1 MELLG
6 ERPVWSLSGGEL
18 LSELDALDAELAQ
31 RGSRRLQVVARI
43 EESGYA
49 EELGARDAV
58 ELLSFRYR
66 RDRAEA
72 WRDVRLARALP
83 KYTIVTEALTH
94 GIAIPAEDSAECG
107 ESGERLQREEAADGA
122 GATEDVGTAA
132 AEDGADG
139 DGVGGVRVLRTAQA
153 GVIVSA
159 LERVRSRVPVEDLD
173 VAEQQL
179 VTLAGRLSPAE
190 LRTAAKQ
197 ICDLL
202 DSDGPEPDENKAYER
217 ESLTLA
223 NAENGV
229 KFRGYLAN
237 ENAELLRSLTFTG
250 ARPHKTAT
258 GDPDPRPRDKRQ
270 ADALTTALTIAAAAT
285 DAAFTPRPTART
297 PRPPAGTAPTGSTPT
312 STADDTTAPAASGAG
327 ATAGAAAEAGSG
339 TADPACI
346 ADAPDPAATAA
357 TDATGGASA
366 PVGESRAGWVPG
378 FGAKANITVT
388 IDLNDLKAATADA
401 TGTLMYGDQL
411 SAAAIRRLACD
422 AKIIPLVL
430 GSNSQPLDVG
440 RAERLVTRAMRRAL
454 NARDKGC
461 VVCGAPPIMCDAH
474 HLRSWINGGPTAIW
488 NLALLCRRHHTDLHN
503 GHWTI
508 TITNNTV
515 HVTRPTW
522 ADPPPQPRPTA
533 SASLEATAAPRPN
546 TRATAAPDA
555 QSPRSTPRSG
565 PSSDPR
571 SGRRSS
577 RWSADEP
584 TMQEAARFAV
594 WGDPST
600 DPLPT
605 TPQDPVVPASVRVSP
620 A

>member
-1 MELLG
+1 M
-6 ERPVWSLSGGEL
+6 WSLSGGEL

-31 RGSRRLQVVARI
+31 RESRRLQVVARI

-83 KYTIVTEALTH
+83 KYTTVADGLTH
-94 GIAIPAEDSAECG
+94 GIPVAAEDST
-107 ESGERLQREEAADGA
+107 D
-122 GATEDVGTAA
+122 D
-132 AEDGADG
+132 
-139 DGVGGVRVLRTAQA
+139 VGGVRVMRTAQA

-217 ESLTLA
+217 ESLTLS

-237 ENAELLRSLTFTG
+237 ENAELLRSLTFSG
-250 ARPHKTAT
+250 ARPHKTPT
-258 GDPDPRPRDKRQ
+258 GDLDPRPRDKRQ

-285 DAAFTPRPTART
+285 DAAFTPPTARP
-297 PRPPAGTAPTGSTPT
+297 PRAVDPADTAGTA
-312 STADDTTAPAASGAG
+312 AG
-327 ATAGAAAEAGSG
+327 VDMT
-339 TADPACI
+339 
-346 ADAPDPAATAA
+346 
-357 TDATGGASA
+357 A
-366 PVGESRAGWVPG
+366 PVGENRAGWVPG

-401 TGTLMYGDQL
+401 TGNLVYGDQL

-454 NARDKGC
+454 NARDRGC
-461 VVCGAPPIMCDAH
+461 VVCGAPPVMCDAH
-474 HLRSWINGGPTAIW
+474 HLTSWIDGGPTAIS
-488 NLALLCRRHHTDLHN
+488 NLALVCRRHHTDLHN

-508 TITNNTV
+508 TTTNGQV

-522 ADPPPQPRPTA
+522 ADPPPQPRPTP
-533 SASLEATAAPRPN
+533 STHLQATPAPRPN
-546 TRATAAPDA
+546 TRATTDPDP
-555 QSPRSTPRSG
+555 QSPRSSPRPSPRSC
-565 PSSDPR
+565 PD
-571 SGRRSS
+571 SGRPSS

-584 TMQEAARFAV
+584 AMQEAARFAV
-594 WGDPST
+594 WGESADLRSTPVGDPST
-600 DPLPT
+600 NPPST
-605 TPQDPVVPASVRVSP
+605 TPQDPVVSASVRVGP
-620 A
+620 G